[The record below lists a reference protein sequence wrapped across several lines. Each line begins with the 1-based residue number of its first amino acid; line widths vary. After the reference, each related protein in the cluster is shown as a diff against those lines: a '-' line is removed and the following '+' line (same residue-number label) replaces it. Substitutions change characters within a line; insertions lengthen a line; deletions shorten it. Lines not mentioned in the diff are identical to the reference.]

1 MENKQNKVL
10 LGLSGGVDSAVSAH
24 ILLERGYDVI
34 GIMMN
39 TYRPE
44 LYPDIQDKPHIGK
57 GCFGNNDNKAAED
70 AKKVADHYGIDF
82 RIVDVADEFKETII
96 SYFRSE
102 YKSGH
107 TPNPCILCNRT
118 MKFGLM
124 LEKARQLGIQFDYF
138 ATGHY
143 AKIEPLSEGGPNVL
157 KRANFREKDQSYFL
171 SFLPFETLQH
181 VIFPLGDYTKPQVR
195 QIASRIGLF
204 NSGKTESMDFYTGDY
219 NDIVY
224 MGESPVKK
232 GNIVDISGRVL
243 GTHNGISHYT
253 IGQRKGLRISSD
265 EPLYV
270 TKLIPER
277 NEVVV
282 DYIDGL
288 EATHLTAREFNQIYP
303 DISFPIECE
312 VKIRYRHTPAKAT
325 VYKENNQKIRIE
337 FAEPQRAVTP
347 GQLACL
353 YKDDIVLG
361 SGWIEE

>member
-1 MENKQNKVL
+1 MENKRKKVL

-24 ILLERGYDVI
+24 ILLEQGYDVA

-44 LYPDIQDKPHIGK
+44 LYPDIQDKPRIGK
-57 GCFGNNDNKAAED
+57 GCFGNNDTKAADD
-70 AKKVADHYGIDF
+70 AKKVADHFGIDF
-82 RIVDVADEFKETII
+82 HIVDVADEFKETII

-124 LEKARQLGIQFDYF
+124 LEKARQLGIEFDCF

-157 KRANFREKDQSYFL
+157 KRANFRDKDQSYFL
-171 SFLPFETLQH
+171 SFLPFDTLQH
-181 VIFPLGDYTKPQVR
+181 VIFPLGTYTKPQVR
-195 QIASRIGLF
+195 EIATKIGLF

-224 MGESPVKK
+224 MGESPIRR

-243 GTHNGISHYT
+243 GQHDGISHYT
-253 IGQRKGLRISSD
+253 IGQRKGLKISSD

-270 TKLIPER
+270 TKLIPET

-303 DISFPIECE
+303 DITFPIECE